1 MMSEL
6 LIDVDDEALAEA
18 QRLLGTSTTKDTVNA
33 ALAEVSM
40 RLKRV
45 KALDKL
51 TAMAERGDF
60 DVLLDRGSYR
70 R

>member
-1 MMSEL
+1 MSKL

-18 QRLLGTSTTKDTVNA
+18 QRLLGTSTKKDTVNA

-60 DVLLDRGSYR
+60 DVLLDKDNYR

>member
-1 MMSEL
+1 MSEL

>member
-1 MMSEL
+1 MSKL

-18 QRLLGTSTTKDTVNA
+18 QRLLGTGTKKDTVNA
-33 ALAEVSM
+33 ALIEVAT

-45 KALDKL
+45 HALNTL
-51 TAMAERGDF
+51 GEMAERGDF
-60 DVLLDRGSYR
+60 DILLDKDAYR